1 MPTIQAWQHIYS
13 NVEKEQSPQ
22 GRGGFQTLFYSQGLT
37 EAEVE
42 EMEGHL
48 LYFTSAVEPV
58 KRLFF
63 TISTGKS
70 AVAQIVPIS
79 ATDKYGRGG
88 RYLAHSVV
96 FAADAM
102 ADFEADPFRVF
113 RQCLFIDTID
123 DALDQGDFA
132 TGRIPMVELDLSR
145 QFAKEVEAAKKWS
158 ATEHKTL
165 ALLALRAH
173 QQAAARNA
181 ITVVGQSNQ
190 IEEALEAAFL
200 GVPLIWRTRCSFDSY
215 FYRCNLVATY
225 YWAIG
230 LPEAPVSI
238 KFAQVDAASRNVK
251 GELPNGPVT
260 AYERWVLTAI
270 ETRKLDDLARQRD
283 IALTVGEWLD
293 GREYDLD
300 QLSKASPDLI
310 TSVFKAS
317 PESVKAALQ
326 RQVAQKLPTELTRRA
341 ADYIFAA
348 NSGIDLYRQLRQGFE
363 INELLDALYA
373 SYETD
378 HFQSPARS
386 EVKALAKTLDMAEHK
401 MLRLFLAYW
410 DNPKKTLSEALQW
423 SDEEDYRRF
432 VEISN
437 RMELVDPLRLIVP
450 GKGDLYLDIYP
461 PQRDPNLHE
470 LAEALVGA
478 GETACLTRLSPFVPR
493 QSRRNLHRLN
503 KLVEDTPATP
513 VDFQKAVQN
522 AIQALPP
529 EKGITGMVK
538 SVVNRLL
545 HRTNKPSRP
554 KK

>member
-48 LYFTSAVEPV
+48 LYFTSAVEPI

-88 RYLAHSVV
+88 RYLAHSLV
-96 FAADAM
+96 FAADAV
-102 ADFEADPFRVF
+102 AHFEADPFRVF
-113 RQCLFIDTID
+113 RQCLFIDSVD
-123 DALDQGDFA
+123 EALAQGDFE
-132 TGRIPMVELDLSR
+132 TGRIPPIDLDLSSHYS
-145 QFAKEVEAAKKWS
+145 KGVEAAKKWS
-158 ATEHKTL
+158 ATEHKNL
-165 ALLALRAH
+165 AMLALRAN

-181 ITVVGQSNQ
+181 ITIVGQSAQ

-200 GVPLIWRTRCSFDSY
+200 VVPLTRRMRCSFDTY

-238 KFAQVDAASRNVK
+238 KFAQVDAAARNVK
-251 GELPNGPVT
+251 GDLPNGPTT
-260 AYERWVLTAI
+260 AYERWVLAAI

-293 GREYDLD
+293 DREYDLD

-310 TSVFKAS
+310 TAVFKAS

-326 RQVAQKLPTELTRRA
+326 RQVAQKLPSDLTRRA
-341 ADYIFAA
+341 AEHIFAA

-363 INELLDALYA
+363 LAELLDALYA
-373 SYETD
+373 SYEAD
-378 HFQSPARS
+378 NFQSPARN
-386 EVKALAKTLDMAEHK
+386 ELKALTKTLDTTEHK

-410 DNPKKTLSEALQW
+410 DNPKKTLPEALQW
-423 SDEEDYRRF
+423 SDEADYRTF
-432 VEISN
+432 VEVAN
-437 RMELVDPLRLIVP
+437 RLELVDPLRLIVP
-450 GKGDLYLDIYP
+450 GKGDLYLDIHP
-461 PQRDPNLHE
+461 PQRDPNLPE
-470 LAEALVGA
+470 LAESLVA
-478 GETACLTRLSPFVPR
+478 ADETACLTRLSPFVAR

-503 KLVEDTPATP
+503 KLIEDTPAAP
-513 VDFQKAVQN
+513 ADFQKAVQN

-529 EKGITGMVK
+529 EKGIKGMVK
-538 SVVNRLL
+538 SVMNRLL
-545 HRTNKPSRP
+545 HRTSKPSRP